1 MNRRKFLIGA
11 GSLAAG
17 SAAAMGTGAFSSVSA
32 NRALNVE
39 TTGDASA
46 LLSIDDIDSSENAE
60 YVDTSGGTVSIDIT
74 TGAGGD
80 GVNQDATTYIYD
92 LLVIE
97 NQGTQDVFVYATGI
111 PSGFDLFV
119 QNSAGG
125 NIGSSLNNFKNN
137 GVNAEGVGANQGSF
151 AFDSNIAES
160 DLAGDTNGGDEGA
173 PLLGPGDSVVIHG
186 YADGSDIDTSSD
198 ITLHAVAQ
206 DE

>member
-32 NRALNVE
+32 NRTLSVE

-74 TGAGGD
+74 TGAGGE
-80 GVNQDATTYIYD
+80 GVNQDASTYIYD
-92 LLVIE
+92 LLLIE
-97 NQGTQDVFVYATGI
+97 NQGTQDVFVYVSGV
-111 PSGFDLFV
+111 PSGFDFYV

-125 NIGSSLNNFKNN
+125 NVGSPLNNFKNDGQN
-137 GVNAEGVGANQGSF
+137 ADGVSANQGSF
-151 AFDSNIAES
+151 AFDSNIDQA
-160 DLAGDTNGGDEGA
+160 DLSGDLNGGDEGA

-198 ITLHAVAQ
+198 ITINAVAQ